1 MSPTSYLTALPR
13 VAGCI
18 IAHELPVV
26 NSTFDAQLVTPCG
39 RDLGQVQALDGKP
52 ARPGIRAKRTR
63 GFKRADTVLP
73 IFFLLASL
81 AGVFAGVPFQSLVG

>member
-1 MSPTSYLTALPR
+1 
-13 VAGCI
+13 
-18 IAHELPVV
+18 
-26 NSTFDAQLVTPCG
+26 
-39 RDLGQVQALDGKP
+39 LGQVQALDGKP